1 MVNLSPNLKRI
12 FSAFVVFSFGYL
24 GYLVFFKEGP
34 DFMDY
39 RVYVKDVASYVVL
52 ATQLGGKVVYDLYN
66 EKSAKL
72 NIKSKGKLDVGI
84 QDLFTDADV
93 NSNAIMMKVLS
104 RLPNLRVISEEKE
117 PAARNFNIDKY
128 EEFRRPLW
136 EEMKNVISQL
146 PEDSFE
152 VSKLNIWID
161 PLDATQEYTEGLT
174 QYVTTMGCI
183 TYKGEPIFGAIFR
196 PFYNETIIGYGF
208 GSKRWG
214 VTKVYKG
221 TTSKESWSNAP
232 KKVVVSRSHS
242 GNVKE
247 VVAKALGSDFE
258 VEGAGGAGY
267 KVLRLLN
274 GTAMYYIH
282 STTIKKWDTCAGHAL
297 LKSVG
302 GDMVKFDGQPIDYTV
317 NNDDDIY
324 TRNGLV
330 AAITNPYTTVKSIK
344 NIFK

>member
-12 FSAFVVFSFGYL
+12 FTAFVVLSFGYL
-24 GYLVFFKEGP
+24 GYVVFFSDTT

-39 RVYVKDVASYVVL
+39 RVHMKDVASYVVL
-52 ATQLGGKVVYDLYN
+52 ATQLGGKVVVDLYN
-66 EKSAKL
+66 EKTAL
-72 NIKSKGKLDVGI
+72 MNIKSKGKLDVGI
-84 QDLFTDADV
+84 QELFTDADV
-93 NSNAIMMKVLS
+93 NSNAIMMKVLN

-117 PAARNFNIDKY
+117 SSTKNFDIDKY
-128 EEFRRPLW
+128 EEYRRPLW
-136 EEMKNVISQL
+136 EEMKSILNQL

-174 QYVTTMGCI
+174 EYVTTMGCI
-183 TYKGEPIFGAIFR
+183 TYKGEPIFGAVYR

-208 GSKRWG
+208 GNKRWAA
-214 VTKVYKG
+214 TKVYKG
-221 TTSKESWSNAP
+221 IATKKNWAEAP
-232 KKVVVSRSHS
+232 KKVVVSRSHA
-242 GNVKE
+242 GDVKE
-247 VVAKALGSDFE
+247 VVSKALGNDYE

-302 GDMVKFDGQPIDYTV
+302 GDMVKFDGQTIDYTV
-317 NNDDDIY
+317 EKDEDIY
-324 TRNGLV
+324 SRNGLV
-330 AAITNPYTTVKSIK
+330 AAITNPYTTVKSVR
-344 NIFK
+344 NMF